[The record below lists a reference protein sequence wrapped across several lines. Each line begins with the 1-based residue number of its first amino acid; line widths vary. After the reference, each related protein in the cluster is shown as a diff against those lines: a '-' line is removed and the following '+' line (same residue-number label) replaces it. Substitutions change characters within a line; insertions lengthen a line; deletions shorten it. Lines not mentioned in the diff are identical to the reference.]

1 MFSRY
6 FWQKAASS
14 YTFMYGSA
22 LDLSLSTVNSERA
35 YPTILVPFG
44 MSSSLY
50 KYLHKQD
57 SYIWLLLVSNY
68 AKHKIINVYSTGEVT
83 AQEQLL

>member
-1 MFSRY
+1 
-6 FWQKAASS
+6 
-14 YTFMYGSA
+14 MYGSA

-50 KYLHKQD
+50 KYLHKQN
-57 SYIWLLLVSNY
+57 SYIWLLLVSY
-68 AKHKIINVYSTGEVT
+68 TKHKIIKLYSTGEVT

>member
-1 MFSRY
+1 
-6 FWQKAASS
+6 
-14 YTFMYGSA
+14 MYGSA

-57 SYIWLLLVSNY
+57 SYIWLLLASNLY
-68 AKHKIINVYSTGEVT
+68 TKHKIINVYSTGEVT
-83 AQEQLL
+83 ALEQLL